1 MSYTSYLEFEIFG
14 KYVLEYSFVLFKNF
28 TQIKIYLQENSNI
41 QNCTLIFFKTNK
53 IIFGQ
58 KMEMNLKDKRRWQ
71 QWR

>member
-58 KMEMNLKDKRRWQ
+58 KMEMNLKDKRR
-71 QWR
+71 